1 MKTILLALL
10 EKTIA
15 AIMSKDWELLKSEV
29 QRLLDKDIPG
39 EEKHQIVLKNMYDF
53 GSVFAGW
60 FLDIAIKMA
69 YAKLAN
75 KPLMEEHWQ

>member
-15 AIMSKDWELLKSEV
+15 AIMSKDWDLLKTEV
-29 QRLLDKDIPG
+29 QHLLDKDIPG
-39 EEKHQIVLKNMYDF
+39 EEKHQIVLKNMYEF
-53 GSVFAGW
+53 GSAFATW

-75 KPLMEEHWQ
+75 KPLMDANWK